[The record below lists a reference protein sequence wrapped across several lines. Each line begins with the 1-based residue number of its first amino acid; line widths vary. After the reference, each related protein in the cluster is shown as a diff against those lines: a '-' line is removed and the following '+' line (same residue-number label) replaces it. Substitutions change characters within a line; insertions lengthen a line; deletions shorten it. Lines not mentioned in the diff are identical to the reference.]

1 MKKLGL
7 YSVLVSALLFTTGCS
22 EKNADVNDV
31 VAPDSS
37 SVEAPIQDGTLLERA
52 GNGNYYMINKRKNG
66 Y

>member
-31 VAPDSS
+31 VGAT
-37 SVEAPIQDGTLLERA
+37 ILTGKQIGRA
-52 GNGNYYMINKRKNG
+52 HV
-66 Y
+66 

>member
-31 VAPDSS
+31 VATD
-37 SVEAPIQDGTLLERA
+37 
-52 GNGNYYMINKRKNG
+52 N
-66 Y
+66 

>member
-31 VAPDSS
+31 VAPDNS
-37 SVEAPIQDGTLLERA
+37 SVEEIGRASCRERV
-52 GNGNYYMINKRKNG
+52 
-66 Y
+66 

>member
-31 VAPDSS
+31 VAPDSIHT
-37 SVEAPIQDGTLLERA
+37 VEAPIQDEATLLERA
-52 GNGNYYMINKRKNG
+52 GKWKLLYD
-66 Y
+66 

>member
-31 VAPDSS
+31 VAPDNS
-37 SVEAPIQDGTLLERA
+37 SVEAPI
-52 GNGNYYMINKRKNG
+52 
-66 Y
+66 